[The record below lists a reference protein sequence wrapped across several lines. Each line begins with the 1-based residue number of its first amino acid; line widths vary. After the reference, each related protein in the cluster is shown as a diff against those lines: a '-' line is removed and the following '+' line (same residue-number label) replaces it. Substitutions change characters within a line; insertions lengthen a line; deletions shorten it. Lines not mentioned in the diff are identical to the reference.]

1 MILVAIKKGATE
13 IPAIWLPLPIIL
25 SLFASILSA
34 TGYAE
39 TIAPRPNIVFILVD
53 DMGWSDLSCFGGIRA
68 QTPNIDRL
76 AHNGLRFKNFYVNSP
91 ICSPS
96 RVAFTT
102 GQYPHRWGITS
113 YLDSRQRNEQR
124 GLVQWL
130 DPQAPTL
137 AKILQH
143 SGYKTGHFGKW
154 HMGGQ
159 RDVVDAPPIAKY
171 GFDAS
176 LTNFEGMGPK
186 LLPLTQ
192 QPDWPSPRKI
202 WDKAEN
208 LGGPATWIERSKI
221 TTGYV
226 NAALQFIDHAQA
238 AHTPFYINLWP
249 DDVHSPFFPSL
260 GRWSED
266 KRQRYD
272 SVLEELDTQLKPL
285 FDRIENDP
293 SLRSNT
299 IILLCS
305 DNGHEH
311 GAGNSTPLRGSK
323 TWLYEGGVRSPL
335 IVYAPAFI
343 PQSKQGSWNEAS
355 VLCALDINRSLYALT
370 ATAPPPLLDGEDL
383 GQTLLGKSDAS
394 RESPIFWRRPPDRP
408 GFGHGLDEPNP
419 DLAVRHKQWKCYMN
433 YAGEKLQLY
442 DLSRDVSETHDL
454 SQQFPDIALHLRNI
468 TLHWYNSPKTEN

>member
-1 MILVAIKKGATE
+1 MILIPHNLRTNFLLDIYHLWVFICLLFLLH
-13 IPAIWLPLPIIL
+13 IPATA
-25 SLFASILSA
+25 F
-34 TGYAE
+34 AE
-39 TIAPRPNIVFILVD
+39 TIPPRPNVIFILID

-68 QTPNIDRL
+68 KTPNIDHL
-76 AHNGLRFKNFYVNSP
+76 AQNGLRFKNFYVNSP

-113 YLDSRQRNEQR
+113 YLDNRQRNEQR
-124 GLVQWL
+124 ELSQWL
-130 DPQAPTL
+130 DPRAPTL
-137 AKILQH
+137 AKALQK

-159 RDVVDAPPIAKY
+159 RDVANAPPIVEY

-192 QPDWPSPRKI
+192 QPGWQEPRKI
-202 WDKAEN
+202 WEKAEI
-208 LGGPATWIERSKI
+208 LGGPATWIDRSKI
-221 TTGYV
+221 TSGYV
-226 NAALQFIDHAQA
+226 DAALQFIDQAQA
-238 AHTPFYINLWP
+238 AQSPFYINLWP

-260 GRWSED
+260 GRWVED
-266 KRQRYD
+266 KKHRYD
-272 SVLEELDTQLKPL
+272 AVLEELDSQLKPL
-285 FDRIENDP
+285 FDRIEKDP
-293 SLRSNT
+293 DLQSNT

-311 GAGNSTPLRGSK
+311 GAGNSEPLRGAK

-343 PQSKQGSWNEAS
+343 PESQRGSWNESS

-370 ATAPPPLLDGEDL
+370 ATEPTTALDGEDL
-383 GQTLLGKSDAS
+383 SETLIGKSDVS
-394 RESPIFWRRPPDRP
+394 REAPIFWRRPPDRP
-408 GFGHGLDEPNP
+408 GFGYGLDEPNP
-419 DLAVRHKQWKCYMN
+419 DLAVRSNQWKCYMT

-442 DLSRDVSETHDL
+442 DLSQDVSETRDV

-468 TLHWYNSPKTEN
+468 TLHWYNSPKN